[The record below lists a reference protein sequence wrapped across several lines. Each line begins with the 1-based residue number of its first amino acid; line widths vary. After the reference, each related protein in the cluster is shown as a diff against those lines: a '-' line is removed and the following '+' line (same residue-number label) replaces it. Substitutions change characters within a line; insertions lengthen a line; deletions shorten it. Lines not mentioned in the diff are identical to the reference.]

1 MLRKYSTLMVVLLVA
16 ASLIG
21 ITSIHQYIEGQP
33 QITKRTVQLQGQVIS
48 ATISS
53 GAESTCTASVKLPAD
68 KPNAANLPPGTS
80 LTLKVYPIESCTF
93 FGLAKIGETPIQFK
107 VPEPRS
113 STQTQHT
120 VIQVIL

>member
-1 MLRKYSTLMVVLLVA
+1 MLRKYSVLMVVLLVA

-21 ITSIHQYIEGQP
+21 ISSIHQYIEGQP
-33 QITKRTVQLQGQVIS
+33 QITKRTVQLQGQVVS
-48 ATISS
+48 ATISA
-53 GAESTCTASVKLPAD
+53 GAEATCTASVKLPAD

-80 LTLKVYPIESCTF
+80 LTLRAPAESCTL

-107 VPEPRS
+107 LPEPRS
-113 STQTQHT
+113 STQTQFT

>member
-1 MLRKYSTLMVVLLVA
+1 MLRKYSVLMVVLLVA

-21 ITSIHQYIEGQP
+21 ISSIHQYIEGQL
-33 QITKRTVQLQGQVIS
+33 QITKRTVQLQGQVVS
-48 ATISS
+48 ATISA
-53 GAESTCTASVKLPAD
+53 GAEATCTASVKLPAD
-68 KPNAANLPPGTS
+68 KPNAADLPPGTS
-80 LTLKVYPIESCTF
+80 LTLKVYPTESCTF

-107 VPEPRS
+107 VPAPRS